1 MVGLWR
7 RLDHH
12 FDHHD
17 HDQHDQHIYIKER
30 KRIKQVKL
38 TMLMI
43 AMTMMTDLVHLRYQP
58 GKNEGPGEC
67 DDAWFKEISFDYGD
81 AVGQ

>member
-58 GKNEGPGEC
+58 GKNEWAGEC
-67 DDAWFKEISFDYGD
+67 DDAWFEEISFDYGD